1 MVSLIL
7 KVVNKLKNKNKVP
20 VKTCENT
27 NIVLNIKKTEVFP
40 VLLNVTKGRQVP
52 PEYYGYTEHYHRG
65 FAQVVV
71 CDDCDATYLYE
82 DFHMVCRSCGCTS
95 KTTCTGKWDYKNRYW
110 LIRGLK

>member
-7 KVVNKLKNKNKVP
+7 KVLNKLKNKNKVL

-40 VLLNVTKGRQVP
+40 VLLNVTVCKQVP
-52 PEYYGYTEHYHRG
+52 PEYYGYVAHYHRG
-65 FAQVVV
+65 FAQIVV
-71 CDDCDATYLYE
+71 CSDCKATYLYE
-82 DFHMVCRSCGCTS
+82 DFHMVCRACGCTS
-95 KTTCTGKWDYKNRYW
+95 KSGSVGKWDYKNKHW